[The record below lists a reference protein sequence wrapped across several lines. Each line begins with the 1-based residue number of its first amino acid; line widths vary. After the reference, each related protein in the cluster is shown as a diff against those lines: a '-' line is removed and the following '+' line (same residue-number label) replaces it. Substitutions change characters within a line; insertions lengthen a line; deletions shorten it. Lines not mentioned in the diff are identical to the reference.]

1 MRNRP
6 ARENIIKKLL
16 ILAAISIL
24 GCSLVR
30 AGNTEMKKE
39 NENKAKRVVLIGASI
54 GRDWNLS
61 GLPGRTP
68 ITGYRFESRAV
79 YNFDKTD
86 ALREILS
93 AEKTRPDIIII
104 KECASSFPGDMPRYK
119 EYVKRWAGMCREKG
133 VTVVLA
139 TTVPVVKSF
148 PLRVFLLS
156 LLRFKIRWP
165 GGTFQGIIEYNDW
178 LLKYASSEGIPVM
191 DLEAALRTGPE
202 DRYLR
207 SSFARK
213 DGLHINEKA
222 YSKLDSLLLETLEE
236 IDAQGPQ

>member
-1 MRNRP
+1 MIRGT
-6 ARENIIKKLL
+6 AREIIMKTLL
-16 ILAAISIL
+16 ITAAFSVL
-24 GCSLVR
+24 GCNLVQAR
-30 AGNTEMKKE
+30 DTGMKKE
-39 NENKAKRVVLIGASI
+39 DEKKVKRVVLIGASI

-61 GLPGRTP
+61 GLPDRAP
-68 ITGYRFESRAV
+68 VTGYRFESRAV

-86 ALREILS
+86 ELTKVLN
-93 AEKTRPDIIII
+93 AEENRPDIIII
-104 KECASSFPGDMPRYK
+104 KECASSFPGDIQKYK
-119 EYVKRWAGMCREKG
+119 EYVKRWVDMCREKD

-139 TTVPVVKSF
+139 TTVPVVKTF

-156 LLRFKIRWP
+156 LLRFKLRWP
-165 GGTFQGIIEYNDW
+165 GDTFQGIIEFNDW
-178 LLKYASSEGIPVM
+178 LRKYASSEGVPVL

-222 YSKLDSLLLETLEE
+222 YRELDSLLLETLEE
-236 IDAQGPQ
+236 IDSQLP